1 MHASFGHM
9 VYSKQTIGVPDF
21 YVCKAFKETGSA
33 MSDDDIDFEVE
44 QSLRVLFRI
53 DMFPGPMFAPQIVKL
68 IEEPRCYREGNQYV
82 PIDRVYIARQI
93 RDRFGAD
100 VACAVMDHHPLM
112 RLH

>member
-1 MHASFGHM
+1 
-9 VYSKQTIGVPDF
+9 
-21 YVCKAFKETGSA
+21 

-53 DMFPGPMFAPQIVKL
+53 DMFPGPMFAPQLVKL

>member
-1 MHASFGHM
+1 
-9 VYSKQTIGVPDF
+9 
-21 YVCKAFKETGSA
+21 
-33 MSDDDIDFEVE
+33 
-44 QSLRVLFRI
+44 
-53 DMFPGPMFAPQIVKL
+53 MFAPQLVKL